1 MKILGVPDATKLD
14 ARLEMRTLPAAW
26 FRGTVANALV
36 LLAGLATPALAQDD
50 DLAAQLA
57 NPISS
62 LISLPIQANY
72 DTDLGSDEEGSVWRV
87 NVQPV
92 IPFSL
97 GERWNLI
104 SRTILP
110 LIDQSDVPAPGFG
123 ESGLGDTVQSF
134 FFSPKAPTSSGLI
147 WGIGPVLLLP
157 TASDDALG
165 AEKWGAGLTAVV
177 LKQNGPWTIGG
188 LANHIESVAGEDDRA
203 DVSATFAQPF
213 LSFVTKSKTTLGL
226 NTEATYDWRSE
237 QWSVPIN
244 LTVSQLTAAGK
255 QPLQLGAG
263 IRYWLESAD
272 GGPQDWGARLM
283 LTFLF
288 PK

>member
-1 MKILGVPDATKLD
+1 
-14 ARLEMRTLPAAW
+14 MRTPQAASLPA
-26 FRGTVANALV
+26 TVASILL
-36 LLAGLATPALAQDD
+36 LLAGLATPAPAQGD

-57 NPISS
+57 NPLAS
-62 LISLPIQANY
+62 LISVPIQANY
-72 DTDLGSDEEGSVWRV
+72 DTNLGSNEEGSVWRV
-87 NVQPV
+87 TVQPV

-97 GERWNLI
+97 GGRWNLI

-110 LIDQSDVPAPGFG
+110 LVDQSDVPMPGFG

-134 FFSPKAPTSSGLI
+134 FFSPTKPTAGGLI
-147 WGIGPVLLLP
+147 WGIGPVFQLP

-165 AEKWGAGLTAVV
+165 TEKWGLGPTFVL
-177 LKQNGPWTIGG
+177 LKQAGSWTVGG
-188 LANHIESVAGEDDRA
+188 LGNHIESVAGEDDRA
-203 DVSATFAQPF
+203 DVSATFVQPF
-213 LSFVTKSKTTLGL
+213 LSYITKSKTTLGL

-263 IRYWLESAD
+263 IRYWVESPD
-272 GGPQDWGARLM
+272 GGPRDWGARLM